1 MCLQGNAMWGI
12 NLQLGWWTLGLCFE
26 GFVRGE
32 GGMGLDRPAPIQHRT
47 GLHVRLGVPVLG
59 E

>member
-1 MCLQGNAMWGI
+1 MWGI